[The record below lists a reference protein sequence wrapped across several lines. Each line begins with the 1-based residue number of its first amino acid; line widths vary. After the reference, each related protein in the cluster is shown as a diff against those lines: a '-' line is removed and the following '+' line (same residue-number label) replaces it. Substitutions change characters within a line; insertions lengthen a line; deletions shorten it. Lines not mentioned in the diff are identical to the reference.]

1 LVIAGL
7 IVMTAALCTAAC
19 ASAARFEVGAGTTP
33 SAIALGAEGDI
44 WFAGSNISAG
54 EPPLFSAVIGH
65 VGPAGAVSEFEL
77 PTVAGERSPDVPSAA
92 KAISAGPDGALW
104 FAAEEKGVP
113 VIGRATMDGTITLR
127 ALPRPNGAGSALAF
141 TPDGELWFTEPTA
154 DRIATIG
161 PSGEVGG
168 QRLPAGSEPA
178 DLAAGPEGAI
188 WFTERGTNRIGRI
201 TTAGLLGEF
210 PLPAGTARP
219 NQITLGPD
227 GNLWFTETP
236 ALGAIASKAISADRV
251 GRITT
256 TGAVAMFRVAARP
269 GGTGAIV
276 SGPEGRLWFETGGEI
291 AWIDTA
297 GRTGPGSC
305 DCGGEV
311 DSLAVGSEGALWFA
325 SPHAPNRGGGGAGLI
340 SLRDP
345 GFVGTYTPP
354 PVTLGISVPSL
365 RHGRTTILV
374 ACDSA
379 EPCAGKLTMWSAF
392 GETTPVIAQR
402 LYWLGPREARR
413 FSLRV
418 NRTGVKLLAKY
429 HGRLRAGVEATSD
442 GHQEGVRVV
451 VVRGLGR

>member
-1 LVIAGL
+1 MAAGL
-7 IVMTAALCTAAC
+7 IAITAALCMAS
-19 ASAARFEVGAGTTP
+19 SAAAAPIEVGAGTTP
-33 SAIALGAEGDI
+33 SAIALGGDGNI
-44 WFAGSNISAG
+44 WFAGSNISSG
-54 EPPLFSAVIGH
+54 EPPLFSAVIGR
-65 VGPAGAVSEFEL
+65 VSPTGGVSEFEL
-77 PTVAGERSPDVPSAA
+77 PPMAGGRSPDVPSAA
-92 KAISAGPDGALW
+92 RAITAGPDGELW

-113 VIGRATMDGTITLR
+113 VIGRATMDGTITLQ

-141 TPDGELWFTEPTA
+141 APDGELWFTEPTA

-168 QRLPAGSEPA
+168 QRLPTGSEPA
-178 DLAAGPEGAI
+178 DLVAGPEGAI

-201 TTAGLLGEF
+201 TIAGLLDEF

-236 ALGAIASKAISADRV
+236 APGAITSKAISADRV

-297 GRTGPGSC
+297 GQTGSGSC

-311 DSLAVGSEGALWFA
+311 DSLAVGPEEALWFA

-354 PVTLGISVPSL
+354 PVTLGISVPPL

-374 ACDSA
+374 DCDSP

-392 GETTPVIAQR
+392 GDATPVIAQQ
-402 LYWLGPREARR
+402 LYSLGPREARH

-418 NRTGVKLLAKY
+418 NHTGVKLLAKY
-429 HGRLRAGVEATSD
+429 HERLRAGVEATSA
-442 GHQEGVRVV
+442 GHQEAERVV
-451 VVRGLGR
+451 VVRGSRR